1 MNQRAGTEA
10 ARTVDDRARG
20 IVARVNAAHDMLRDD
35 QLIKLEG
42 LDSAV
47 ETLCRDIAGLSR
59 AEQQGCK
66 TVLIDLID
74 EFDRLSAALEAQQSA
89 LGEAL
94 KDVGNRVRAT
104 AAYGRAPAGP
114 VGGPKSGDDS

>member
-74 EFDRLSAALEAQQSA
+74 EFDRLSAAPADPGDDA
-89 LGEAL
+89 
-94 KDVGNRVRAT
+94 
-104 AAYGRAPAGP
+104 APAAPNGR
-114 VGGPKSGDDS
+114 GGFAAAVQGAITRRRRRESGGGDGAR